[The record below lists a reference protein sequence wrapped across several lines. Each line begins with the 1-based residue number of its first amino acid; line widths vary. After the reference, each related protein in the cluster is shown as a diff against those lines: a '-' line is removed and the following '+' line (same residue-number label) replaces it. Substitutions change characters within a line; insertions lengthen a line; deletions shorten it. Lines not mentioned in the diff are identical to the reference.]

1 MFIESVQSSLESV
14 SVIIN
19 SCSKNKNLLPVST
32 STDNKKCLD
41 FDIDKVI
48 FKPAQ
53 KSPSKQAQV
62 NPNTR
67 KETWFEV
74 MNMV

>member
-32 STDNKKCLD
+32 STDTKKM
-41 FDIDKVI
+41 FG
-48 FKPAQ
+48 F
-53 KSPSKQAQV
+53 
-62 NPNTR
+62 
-67 KETWFEV
+67 
-74 MNMV
+74 